1 VRLLFKIFV
10 NIFFLRAKP
19 QDVPASSA
27 LLLLSIVLVI
37 ISGLASMLSS
47 VGGLIQGIT
56 VSLIDV
62 ALTFVL
68 LTAGLNMMNISSR
81 LTQAATAVFGSG
93 VIVNLISLPVVWLLS
108 SAPENSGYRL
118 LGGLLYFVLLV
129 WSLVIMGHIIRH
141 SFNLHLSSGILIAIG
156 YFLVVNTL
164 IQMLFPAG

>member
-1 VRLLFKIFV
+1 MLLLFKIFV
-10 NIFFLRAKP
+10 DIFFLRAKP

-27 LLLLSIVLVI
+27 LLLLSIVFVI
-37 ISGLASMLSS
+37 VSGLASMLSS
-47 VGGLIQGIT
+47 VGGLIQGIV

-68 LTAGLNMMNISSR
+68 LTAGLNIMNISSR

-93 VIVNLISLPVVWLLS
+93 VIVNLVSLPVVWLLS
-108 SAPENSGYRL
+108 SAPENSELRL

-156 YFLVVNTL
+156 YFLVANTL
-164 IQMLFPAG
+164 IQMFFPAV